1 MGEALPPPPPPAPQF
16 EPVSPDD
23 SEPAQLH
30 SEGPTQRGLGSV
42 GVMPGHIPLGVLP
55 GVATTPIP
63 HPAPPTFMPP
73 GSHTPTPYGME
84 TMWTTPQLEPSQDPR
99 RHVMGG
105 ASHGGLLPHPPPH
118 LPPPHPGAPPH
129 MIMSQPPHNYG
140 PARRPPLFH
149 PRPPGG
155 SGGMY

>member
-1 MGEALPPPPPPAPQF
+1 
-16 EPVSPDD
+16 
-23 SEPAQLH
+23 
-30 SEGPTQRGLGSV
+30 
-42 GVMPGHIPLGVLP
+42 
-55 GVATTPIP
+55 
-63 HPAPPTFMPP
+63 
-73 GSHTPTPYGME
+73 ME
-84 TMWTTPQLEPSQDPR
+84 WRPCGKPCHGYFIIRQSKLCIYRTTPQLEPSQDPR